1 MNIDIK
7 LHKHDLPDEI
17 DLNKSDKI
25 AIDCEFMGL
34 NVARDKLCLVQIS
47 SGNQD
52 AHIIQLDRDNYKAPN
67 LVKLLNNNK
76 INKIF
81 HFARADLSFIKK
93 YLKIEMDNINDTK
106 IASKLARSYS
116 DKHGLKDLI
125 KEFVGIDVSKQLQSS
140 DFGGNL
146 TEKQL
151 LYCAHDVVHLH
162 KIYKQLENI
171 LIREKRFELYKDTM
185 KFIKTRVNLDLASF
199 KDDIWS
205 H

>member
-7 LHKHDLPDEI
+7 LHKNDLPDEI
-17 DLNKSDKI
+17 DLSKSDKI

-52 AHIIQLDRDNYKAPN
+52 AHIIQLNRENYKAPN

-140 DFGGNL
+140 DFGGDL

-162 KIYKQLENI
+162 KIYNQLENI

-185 KFIKTRVNLDLASF
+185 KFIKIRVNLDLASF

>member
-17 DLNKSDKI
+17 DLSKSDKI

-52 AHIIQLDRDNYKAPN
+52 AHIIQLNRENYKAPN

-140 DFGGNL
+140 DFGGDL

-185 KFIKTRVNLDLASF
+185 QFIKTRVNLDLASF

>member
-1 MNIDIK
+1 MSLDIK
-7 LHKHDLPDEI
+7 LHKDDLPD
-17 DLNKSDKI
+17 DLKVGNII
-25 AIDCEFMGL
+25 AVDCEMGGL
-34 NVARDKLCLVQIS
+34 NVKRDPLFLVQIS
-47 SGNQD
+47 SVILD
-52 AHIIQLDRDNYKAPN
+52 AHIIQLNRKSYNSPN
-67 LVKLLNNNK
+67 LIK
-76 INKIF
+76 ILENPKIKKIF
-81 HFARADLSFIKK
+81 HLARADVSFFQY
-93 YLKIEMDNINDTK
+93 YLKANINNIECTK
-106 IASKLARSYS
+106 IKSKLSRTYT

-125 KEFVGIDVSKQLQSS
+125 KEFIGIDVSKQLQSS
-140 DFGGNL
+140 DFGGDL